1 MTALRDAVGHDTAAV
16 PLEQCGARAYCGPA
30 HGRAWQVNAHRP
42 PPWTVDLHVDGQP
55 IAVYRLVL
63 RPRSRHPMRNQLG
76 EFLYVP
82 MQYDLSLVDPD
93 HASAST
99 QSPA

>member
-1 MTALRDAVGHDTAAV
+1 MTALRSEAERYTAAV
-16 PLEQCGARAYCGPA
+16 PIDGCGARAYCGPA
-30 HGRAWQVNAHRP
+30 HGRSWRVHPDRP
-42 PPWTVDLHVDGQP
+42 PPWTVDLPVDGQP

-82 MQYDLSLVDPD
+82 MQYDLGLVDPD
-93 HASAST
+93 LVTEST
-99 QSPA
+99 QPPP